1 MMRIS
6 KKTETASSSLIFSRV
21 SCLGFCVVLTGFA
34 LFSACV
40 SGSETIPPPVSGSV
54 WNLPPEEPY
63 SIGNYRGSVPDGE
76 IPLWVSRYLEA
87 GIAGLEVLD
96 EFAETYVFVA
106 ENSGINADALAQWS
120 LEFSPDQDIAQ
131 LVARRVQAR
140 FPGSDTGSPDR
151 EYGRYFENLVRA
163 AADTFYGGSERRGD
177 FWFQKEY
184 PSGDGERPEEKTN
197 VFLILLTIDKTV
209 LRAQLEP
216 VLAKAA
222 EGFETTKDQASAINH
237 LRASF
242 FDGF

>member
-1 MMRIS
+1 MIKT
-6 KKTETASSSLIFSRV
+6 KKGTASLPVTFFRL
-21 SCLGFCVVLTGFA
+21 SCLVFCAILAGFA
-34 LFSACV
+34 LSGACA
-40 SGSETIPPPVSGSV
+40 SGTETIPLPVPGSG

-63 SIGNYRGSVPDGE
+63 SIGNYRGSVSDGE
-76 IPLWVSRYLEA
+76 LPRWVSRYLEE
-87 GIAGLEVLD
+87 GIAGLEAMD

-106 ENSGINADALAQWS
+106 ENSGTDSGALARWARG
-120 LEFSPDQDIAQ
+120 FSPDQDIAQ

-163 AADTFYGGSERRGD
+163 AADTVYEGSERRDD

-184 PSGDGERPEEKTN
+184 PAGDGERPEEKVN
-197 VFLILLTIDKTV
+197 VFLILLTIDKTA

-216 VLAKAA
+216 ALAKAA
-222 EGFETTKDQASAINH
+222 EGIETTKDQASAINY
-237 LRASF
+237 LRTSF